1 MRLLSLLYEV
11 TFIKIRTV
19 FRGRKWIRLA
29 HAHMRPAVVKIRLR
43 MMMMMMIEIETI
55 IKRLE
60 IQILVYRSHR

>member
-43 MMMMMMIEIETI
+43 MMMMMIEIETI